1 MCLIGV
7 RTQFRWDGFARKDM
21 FLSKVNFY
29 WNPNKLSETHTNQI
43 RSEIRKIISIQIILS
58 KKIISVQIAGC
69 TCMMTIFR
77 FN

>member
-7 RTQFRWDGFARKDM
+7 RTQFRSDGFARKDM
-21 FLSKVNFY
+21 FLYKVNFY

-58 KKIISVQIAGC
+58 KKIIFIKIAEC